1 MTNSFHVQLLDFS
14 NLLEIEDAWK
24 SEDFAALLDAM
35 EYGDRSGMSDDELRE
50 MCLMSLQDQEPEE
63 AAFLV
68 LSHVIGDDL
77 RENQLRNM
85 SNEMLDEKLWEEYV
99 DPAFHERLFNVGS
112 LLYSAMP
119 RTFPKP
125 DAVHAR
131 LEVTASNAAS
141 RELLTDSPNE
151 SFLVRLLADGM
162 DDHAVLHRMYGGQL
176 AGNSFPN
183 ADEIV
188 WIVRTEAAAEDVWMM
203 EVISSGY
210 WLDALEGT
218 KSYESSAYADDASG
232 RAH

>member
-1 MTNSFHVQLLDFS
+1 MTNIFHVEVLDFS
-14 NLLEIEDAWK
+14 NLLEIEDAWTID
-24 SEDFAALLDAM
+24 DFAALLDAM
-35 EYGDRSGMSDDELRE
+35 EYGDRSGLSDDELRE
-50 MCLMSLQDQEPEE
+50 MSLMSLQDQEPEE
-63 AAFLV
+63 AAYLV
-68 LSHVIGDDL
+68 LKHVIGDDL

-119 RTFPKP
+119 RKFPKP

-131 LEVTASNAAS
+131 LEVTASNAVS
-141 RELLTDSPNE
+141 RELLKGSLDE

-162 DDHAVLHRMYGGQL
+162 DDHAVLHRMYGEQL

-183 ADEIV
+183 AAEIV
-188 WIVRTEAAAEDVWMM
+188 WIVRTEAVGEDVWVV

-218 KSYESSAYADDASG
+218 KSYESSAYTDDARS
-232 RAH
+232 